1 MFMFCNNIYHI
12 VTQSFVVCAWNNR
25 LKIKDHCP
33 VDFNLLVSMLTN

>member
-1 MFMFCNNIYHI
+1 MFMFCSNIYHI

-33 VDFNLLVSMLTN
+33 VDFDLLVPVLTN